1 MAVHFGVQ
9 AVQSLHH
16 SERGVSRYVGDLAD
30 ALEARHPG
38 VLSSLVYDPERRL
51 PGRLDRHFARGLL
64 RPADALRPD
73 EGDIYH
79 LGSGFEHT
87 ALGRL
92 WPPDA
97 RRAGCALVVTL
108 FDLIPLLHPDRYLD
122 TESER
127 RFYASRLRLL
137 QIADH
142 VHAIS
147 ASTAADAVD
156 HLGLRPERVEVV
168 GAGVAAIF
176 VPPPDAQRATPD
188 AAAAAT
194 AAAARLVPGL
204 RGGFMLCTGGGDWRK
219 NLTYLLVAY
228 SCLPEA
234 LRRNHQLVVVC
245 KLDAVGEARVRRE
258 IDWLG
263 LARDVLLTGLIT
275 DAALVALYQ
284 TTDLFVFPSRYEGF
298 GLPLAE
304 ALACGAPAICG
315 AVSSLPEILPDPEA
329 HFDPD
334 DPRSIRQAIERAL
347 VDPQHLQ
354 HLRSNTL
361 SPRHRWDA
369 VADRTVQSYQALGAR
384 RQHHHPRRRLALVS
398 PLPPSPSGVA
408 DYSFRLASALAALCD
423 VTVLVDDSRDVVAPD
438 GVTVALV
445 SEIDKVEA
453 EDGTFDSILCAIG
466 NQTFHISAIQLL
478 ARRRCSVL
486 LHDIRLDGLWAW
498 GSVHRRDFSPISFH
512 ERLQTLYAG
521 RVPSD
526 LGGRGWLERSEAE
539 EWGIWMV
546 GDIVRQAD
554 QVFCHSNYAAE
565 AARLDAGDD
574 VAGPV
579 EVLPFGHPGV
589 LRRAPDDVAT
599 GPIVASFGVVTA
611 VKGLD
616 VLLAALFELARTDQ
630 TLRVALVGNVSDD
643 QREICLAQAAAAGL
657 AGRLIVTG
665 RLSAE
670 AYRQWLQQTTVA
682 VQLRAATGG
691 ESSAAVADCLAAG
704 VPTIVTR
711 LGAQADLDARCV
723 EMVERSIS
731 GSDLAAR
738 VRCLL
743 DDPDRRRALGVAG
756 QAFARDR
763 SFQAVAGEVYR
774 RVVVPKYSS
783 VR

>member
-30 ALEARHPG
+30 TLEARHRG
-38 VLSSLVYDPERRL
+38 LLSSLVYDPARRL

-87 ALGRL
+87 ALDRL
-92 WPPDA
+92 WPPAA

-127 RFYASRLRLL
+127 RFYAGRLRLL
-137 QIADH
+137 QIADR

-156 HLGLRPERVEVV
+156 HLGLRPERVDVV
-168 GAGVAAIF
+168 GAGVSPIF
-176 VPPPDAQRATPD
+176 VPPPAAGGATP
-188 AAAAAT
+188 AAAFAAT
-194 AAAARLVPGL
+194 AAASRLVAGL
-204 RGGFMLCTGGGDWRK
+204 RPGFILCTGGGDWRK
-219 NLTYLLVAY
+219 NLTFLLVAY
-228 SCLPEA
+228 SCLPEP
-234 LRRNHQLVVVC
+234 LRRDHQLVVVC
-245 KLDAVGEARVRRE
+245 KLDAVGLARVRRE

-263 LARDVLLTGLIT
+263 LTRDVLLTGLVT
-275 DAALVALYQ
+275 DEALVALYQ

-361 SPRHRWDA
+361 APQHRWDA
-369 VADRTVQSYQALGAR
+369 VADRTAESYQALGAR
-384 RQHHHPRRRLALVS
+384 RHHHRPRRRLALVS
-398 PLPPSPSGVA
+398 PLPPTPSGVA
-408 DYSFRLASALAALCD
+408 DYSFRLASALSSLCD
-423 VTVLVDDSRDVVAPD
+423 VTVLVDDSREVVAPD

-453 EDGTFDSILCAIG
+453 EGGAFDSVLCAIG

-478 ARRRCSVL
+478 ARRRCSAL

-498 GSVHRRDFSPISFH
+498 ASVHRRDFSPITFH
-512 ERLQTLYAG
+512 ERLQKLYAG

-526 LGGRGWLERSEAE
+526 LGDRGWLERSEAE

-546 GDIVRQAD
+546 GGIVRQAD
-554 QVFCHSNYAAE
+554 QTFCHSNYAAG
-565 AARLDAGDD
+565 AARLDAGVDF
-574 VAGPV
+574 AGPV
-579 EVLPFGHPGV
+579 GVLPFGHPAA
-589 LRRAPDDVAT
+589 LRRAPADGAT
-599 GPIVASFGVVTA
+599 PPLVASFGVVTA

-616 VLLAALFELARTDQ
+616 VLLSALFELATDDPE
-630 TLRVALVGNVSDD
+630 LRVALVGNVSDD
-643 QREICLAQAAAAGL
+643 QREICLARAESAGL

-665 RLSAE
+665 RLSAD

-704 VPTIVTR
+704 IPTIVTR
-711 LGAQADLDARCV
+711 LGAQADLGSQCV
-723 EMVERSIS
+723 EMVERSIG

-738 VRCLL
+738 IRGLL
-743 DDPDRRRALGVAG
+743 DDPDRRRDLAVAG
-756 QAFARDR
+756 QAYARDR
-763 SFQAVAGEVYR
+763 SFQAVAGEIYR
-774 RVVVPKYSS
+774 RVVLPEYAS